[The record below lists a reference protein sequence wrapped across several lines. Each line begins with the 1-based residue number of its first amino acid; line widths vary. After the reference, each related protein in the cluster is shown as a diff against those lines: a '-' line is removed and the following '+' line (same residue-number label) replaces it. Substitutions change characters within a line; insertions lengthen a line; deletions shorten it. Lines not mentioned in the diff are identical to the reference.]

1 MRGGNE
7 GENLVNGTARA
18 SKLDVIGELY
28 KTKPISGSAGNV
40 SIDETGGCDCN
51 DD

>member
-7 GENLVNGTARA
+7 GENLVNVTASASNLEGT
-18 SKLDVIGELY
+18 GELY
-28 KTKPISGSAGNV
+28 KTKPISGSPVNV